1 MAQYA
6 SRASVN
12 LHTHIFFRGK
22 ITLEEGYILFIRQ
35 NAIQILIPKYG
46 LEGTLFIPKDGGG
59 FVFNE
64 DVPSQSK
71 GNVTLNLFQKVLV
84 QLTLDQSNVQHEKL
98 EVKLVKPYIA
108 DFSVQQD
115 KEPGQEEIKL
125 AKSEKRP
132 QLDDYEDD
140 QVGSKTKKTKWKK
153 KNL

>member
-35 NAIQILIPKYG
+35 NAIQVLIPKYG
-46 LEGTLFIPKDGGG
+46 LEGTLFINKDKG
-59 FVFNE
+59 FLFNE

-71 GNVTLNLFQKVLV
+71 GSVTLKLFQKVLV

-98 EVKLVKPYIA
+98 EVKLVKPYIV
-108 DFSVQQD
+108 DFSVQQPHQ
-115 KEPGQEEIKL
+115 PGQEEMTL

-132 QLDDYEDD
+132 QMDDNEDD
-140 QVGSKTKKTKWKK
+140 KVGSKTKKTKWKK
-153 KNL
+153 KKL